1 MTRRDWRLVLF
12 LYAAVAASFA
22 LFYGGASALSGLVP
36 WRVRVDLPFEHD
48 LPFVPW
54 SAVVYLSMD
63 ALLLLSAFVFKDSRQ
78 LAAFAALLIVE
89 TLVAAPVFVLL
100 PVADVFAPR
109 AASGVAGVFFQLAD
123 TMNLERNYLPSLHVA
138 FSVTAAKAYGGRWWW
153 LWAVAIAASTVLM
166 KEHYV
171 VDVLAGA
178 ALALL
183 VYRLLFT
190 RLVQFD
196 LAEAITTEWLV
207 IKALTRLGLRHRRYA
222 IINLALYALAVPRFR
237 TRRVLRTGY
246 ALLQIIDDVLD
257 GDRESVEPPLQYA
270 ARATTMLQTGAF
282 TNDELGRLCRAF
294 HRDAPAAAFP
304 VALELIAVMCRDHER
319 MTTRARWSQDEI
331 HAQLRATFVGSLD
344 VLLICGGAKARAHD
358 LPHLVD
364 LLGWA
369 SAVRDL
375 DEDAARGLHNVPV
388 GVDRA
393 TWLANE
399 NARAHQL
406 LAATRAELAA
416 LPEAT
421 VAKWLRVIAESTT
434 RYLRPT

>member
-12 LYAAVAASFA
+12 LYAAVAASFG
-22 LFYGGASALSGLVP
+22 LLYGGASALSGLVP

-63 ALLLLSAFVFKDSRQ
+63 ALLLLSAFVFKESRQ

-89 TLVAAPVFVLL
+89 MLVAAPVFILL

-109 AASGVAGVFFQLAD
+109 AVSGLAGVFFQLAD

-183 VYRLLFT
+183 VHRQLFA

-207 IKALTRLGLRHRRYA
+207 IKALTRIGLRHRRYA

-237 TRRVLRTGY
+237 ARRVLRSGY
-246 ALLQIIDDVLD
+246 ALLQVIDDVLD
-257 GDRESVEPPLQYA
+257 GDRESAEPPLEYA
-270 ARATTMLQTGAF
+270 ARATAMLQTGAF
-282 TNDELGRLCRAF
+282 TDDELGRLCRAF

-304 VALELIAVMCRDHER
+304 VAVELIAVMCRDHER
-319 MTTRARWSQDEI
+319 MTTHARWSQAEI

-344 VLLICGGAKARAHD
+344 VLLICGGATARARD
-358 LPHLVD
+358 LPNLVD

-375 DEDAARGLHNVPV
+375 DEDAARGLHNLPV

-393 TWLANE
+393 TWLASE
-399 NARAHQL
+399 NARAHRL
-406 LAATRAELAA
+406 LAATRVELAA
-416 LPEAT
+416 LPEAK